1 MAQKMDEK
9 VPTKSLMNKTV
20 VSRSGKTFGKT
31 SDLVFDT
38 GSGELISFVIK
49 DPTSYANNF
58 DLEKTKDGEVRIPFN
73 AVVAIGDY
81 VLIAEE
87 DI

>member
-31 SDLVFDT
+31 SDLIFDT
-38 GSGELISFVIK
+38 GSGELISFVLRE
-49 DPTSYANNF
+49 PTSYANNF
-58 DLEKTKDGEVRIPFN
+58 DLERTKNGEVRIPFN
-73 AVVAIGDY
+73 SVIAIGDY
-81 VLIAEE
+81 ILIAEE
-87 DI
+87 DL

>member
-31 SDLVFDT
+31 SDLIFDT

-49 DPTSYANNF
+49 EPTSYANNF

-87 DI
+87 DL

>member
-1 MAQKMDEK
+1 MDEK

-31 SDLVFDT
+31 SDLIFDT

-49 DPTSYANNF
+49 EPTSYANNF

-87 DI
+87 DL

>member
-1 MAQKMDEK
+1 MRSKDEK
-9 VPTKSLMNKTV
+9 TPSRALMNKTV

-31 SDLVFDT
+31 GDLIFDT
-38 GSGELISFVIK
+38 NSGELISFVVK
-49 DPTSYANNF
+49 NPTPYALNF
-58 DLEKTKDGEVRIPFN
+58 DLEKTKEGDVRIPYN

>member
-1 MAQKMDEK
+1 MDEK

>member
-49 DPTSYANNF
+49 EPTSYANNF

-87 DI
+87 DL